1 MRFKEPFAQENTTLN
16 FVPSLPRQGSFE
28 NNATAVLADEAL
40 LSLGKALFS
49 LPHLHRGPVLRGAVH
64 HVVHGLVV
72 LDRGRVR
79 GHPDGLPLVSVTRS
93 LRR

>member
-16 FVPSLPRQGSFE
+16 FVPSLPRQRSFE

-49 LPHLHRGPVLRGAVH
+49 LPHLHRSPVLRGAIH

-72 LDRGRVR
+72 LHRGRIR
-79 GHPDGLPLVSVTRS
+79 GHPDSLPLVSVTRS